1 MKLDFKQWQCRQA
14 ALAVCKYY
22 FSACSFDANSNK
34 MADMVL
40 GAVNDKI
47 DEVVSSAISALAIFL
62 DNARIESDSKQKLMK
77 HSIDAVWGVLQDR
90 ARFEQVHKTLAK
102 STYLGNCSSI
112 CSKQWLGIGY
122 YGY

>member
-1 MKLDFKQWQCRQA
+1 
-14 ALAVCKYY
+14 
-22 FSACSFDANSNK
+22 

-77 HSIDAVWGVLQDR
+77 HSIDSVWGVLQDR
-90 ARFEQVHKTLAK
+90 ARFEQVHKNLVK

-112 CSKQWLGIGY
+112 CSKQWLGIGL
-122 YGY
+122 GY